1 MQFAKK
7 QRKKLLLGAGLLALA
22 GVSHAAP
29 SNEELEK
36 QIQSLQ
42 KTVESLTQQLRA
54 QNQAAATAKPQAAT
68 TAAAA
73 ADTGTVPAP
82 TAESDPAN
90 QVASRQDIDG
100 LRADLENY
108 KYQQQHDHDTAQ
120 ALTLRNT
127 NINGTIQARY
137 AAETPA
143 VSGGA
148 ASPSSPRNS
157 GFSIPLALVSFSGSL
172 YKDYKE
178 GRNLDYRLQL
188 GYAQSSPPS
197 ANAYFNVQDAYLR
210 YSPVASGGDLENPI
224 FNLTLGQQL
233 LPFGLEIQTD
243 ESLRP
248 VINNAQFLNG
258 TGLGFRQI
266 GLVARGDI
274 APNVDYA
281 STYRAPL
288 FEYAAGVVNGSGPN
302 VQDNNNNK
310 GFVARATYTLPVDYN
325 SWLRELKVGTS
336 YYQGGLSLQNGSTA
350 VNPLG
355 YDHMYGFDLYYNH
368 FPFGATYEYV
378 QAENKDR
385 IGGVGKVG
393 TKGTSNTFTAFYTW
407 GEQFLNSSKTQ
418 AKYDDYWPKSYQTFV
433 RWDQWNP
440 NTGLPTSKSAKST
453 IATVGLNVFFAQ
465 TTKFQLNFNRYLY
478 ENAVI
483 ANPATKS
490 DISELLAQFQ
500 FGF

>member
-1 MQFAKK
+1 MQLSKK
-7 QRKKLLLGAGLLALA
+7 HRKKLVVGASLLALA
-22 GVSHAAP
+22 GTSHAAAP
-29 SNEELEK
+29 STEELEK
-36 QIQSLQ
+36 KIEALQAAVDSLKQQLQAQ
-42 KTVESLTQQLRA
+42 KT
-54 QNQAAATAKPQAAT
+54 ATAPT
-68 TAAAA
+68 
-73 ADTGTVPAP
+73 PAP
-82 TAESDPAN
+82 AVVATAPAASAEGDVDPAS
-90 QVASRQDIDG
+90 QTATRQDIDG

-127 NINGTIQARY
+127 NINGTIQTRY
-137 AAETPA
+137 AVDTPA

-210 YSPVASGGDLENPI
+210 YSPVPSGGDLENPI

-266 GLVARGDI
+266 GLVARGDFS
-274 APNVDYA
+274 PNVDY
-281 STYRAPL
+281 SSNYRAPL
-288 FEYAAGVVNGSGPN
+288 FEYAIGVVNGSGPN

-310 GFVARATYTLPVDYN
+310 GFVARATYTLPVDYT
-325 SWLRELKVGTS
+325 SWLRELKIGAS
-336 YYQGGLSLQNGSTA
+336 YYQGGLSLLNGTTA

-355 YDHMYGFDLYYNH
+355 YDHFYGVDVYYNH

-378 QAENKDR
+378 QARNKDA
-385 IGGVGKVG
+385 ISGVGTPGV
-393 TKGTSNTFTAFYTW
+393 KGTSQTLTAFYTW
-407 GEQFLNSSKTQ
+407 GEQFLNSSKSQ
-418 AKYDDYWPKSYQTFV
+418 AKYDDYWPKSYQAFA

-440 NTGLPTSKSAKST
+440 NVDLSAAKSAKST

-465 TTKFQLNFNRYLY
+465 TTKFQLNLNRYLY
-478 ENAVI
+478 ENAAV

>member
-1 MQFAKK
+1 MQLSKK
-7 QRKKLLLGAGLLALA
+7 HRKKLVVGASLLALA
-22 GVSHAAP
+22 GTSHAAAP
-29 SNEELEK
+29 STEELEK
-36 QIQSLQ
+36 KIEALQAAVDSLKQQLQAQ
-42 KTVESLTQQLRA
+42 KTATTTPTPAPAAV
-54 QNQAAATAKPQAAT
+54 AAT
-68 TAAAA
+68 
-73 ADTGTVPAP
+73 DGVPAAS
-82 TAESDPAN
+82 AEADPAS
-90 QVASRQDIDG
+90 QVATRQDIDG

-108 KYQQQHDHDTAQ
+108 KYQQQHDHDTGQ

-137 AAETPA
+137 AAETPS

-197 ANAYFNVQDAYLR
+197 ANNYFNVQDAYLR
-210 YSPVASGGDLENPI
+210 YSPVPSGGDLENPI

-233 LPFGLEIQTD
+233 MPFGLEIQTD

-266 GLVARGDI
+266 GLIARGDYS
-274 APNVDYA
+274 PNVDY
-281 STYRAPL
+281 SSNYRAPL
-288 FEYAAGVVNGSGPN
+288 FEYAIGVVNGSGPN

-310 GFVARATYTLPVDYN
+310 GFVARATYTLPVDYT
-325 SWLRELKVGTS
+325 SWLRELKIGAS
-336 YYQGGLSLQNGSTA
+336 YYQGGLSLVNGSTT

-355 YDHMYGFDLYYNH
+355 YDHFYGVDVYYNH

-378 QAENKDR
+378 QARNKDA
-385 IGGVGKVG
+385 ISGVGTPGV
-393 TKGTSNTFTAFYTW
+393 KGTSNTFTAFYTW
-407 GEQFLNSSKTQ
+407 GEQFLNSSKSQ
-418 AKYDDYWPKSYQTFV
+418 AKYDDYWPKSYQAFA

-440 NTGLPTSKSAKST
+440 NTSLSEAKSAKST
-453 IATVGLNVFFAQ
+453 IATLGLNVFFAQ

-478 ENAVI
+478 ENAAV